1 MVQNIINKLLRSIV
15 EVRGHRGSLSSFWFP
30 VMGVVGLT
38 GQVLQLL
45 RNIYMFSCHKNSQI
59 SYTLLPANFPSKL
72 GVQLI
77 C

>member
-45 RNIYMFSCHKNSQI
+45 RNI
-59 SYTLLPANFPSKL
+59 NFTCFHAIKTHR
-72 GVQLI
+72 
-77 C
+77 